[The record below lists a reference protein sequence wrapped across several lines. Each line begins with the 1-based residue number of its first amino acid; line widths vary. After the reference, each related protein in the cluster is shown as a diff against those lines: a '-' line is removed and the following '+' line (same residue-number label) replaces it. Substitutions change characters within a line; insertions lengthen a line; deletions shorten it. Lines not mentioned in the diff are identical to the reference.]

1 MDIESLYFFS
11 ELSKSLNMT
20 NTANRLYISQQTLSN
35 HIQRL
40 ENYYGTPLFYRKPKL
55 SLTPAGTEVLEFAN
69 LVNINQQ
76 NLKGKLSDMSKE
88 ERGTIRFSSS
98 ALRISTCF
106 SAVLP
111 NFHERYPLVDFQIT
125 EAVTSKLVPLL
136 TSNDL
141 DLGIIAYS
149 DQYPEIEQQ
158 LLLNDKLYLCVSEK
172 LLDQFYPSEK
182 EDLKEQGIHGI
193 EVTRFSELPF
203 CAFKNIVWNK
213 IRSCFD
219 SAGIQPKIFFY
230 STYTPL
236 GFQLCS
242 QGLAACIMTQMHL
255 VNHLNEIPEDM
266 NIFPIYSNGVHLPH
280 QLAIAYSRGRYL
292 PQYMQFLIDLLL
304 EYASTI
310 ETVQLAHKADLFHQ
324 HTN

>member
-1 MDIESLYFFS
+1 MDIESLYYFS

-20 NTANRLYISQQTLSN
+20 HTANRLYISQQTLSN

-40 ENYYGTPLFYRKPKL
+40 ENFYGTPLFYRKPKL
-55 SLTPAGTEVLEFAN
+55 SLTSAGTEVLKFADM
-69 LVNINQQ
+69 VIINHQ
-76 NLKGKLSDMSKE
+76 NLKDTLSDMSKE

-98 ALRISTCF
+98 ALRLSTCF

-111 NFHERYPLVDFQIT
+111 KFHERYPLVDFQIT

-149 DQYPEIEQQ
+149 DSHPEIEQK

-172 LLDQFYPSEK
+172 LLDQFYPLTK
-182 EDLKEQGIHGI
+182 ERLKEQGIQGI
-193 EVTRFSELPF
+193 EITHFSELPF

-219 SAGIQPKIFFY
+219 IAGIQPKIYSY

-242 QGLAACIMTQMHL
+242 QGFAACIMTQMHL
-255 VNHLNEIPEDM
+255 ANHLKENPSDM
-266 NIFPIYSNGVHLPH
+266 NIFPIYSNGVHFPH
-280 QLAIAYSRGRYL
+280 QLAIAYSKGRYL
-292 PQYMQFLIDLLL
+292 PLYMRFLIKLLL

-310 ETVQLAHKADLFHQ
+310 ETVHLAHKVDPLV
-324 HTN
+324 

>member
-11 ELSKSLNMT
+11 ELSKNLNMT
-20 NTANRLYISQQTLSN
+20 NTANQLYISQQTLSN

-55 SLTPAGTEVLEFAN
+55 SLTPAGIEVLKFAD
-69 LVNINQQ
+69 LVNTNQQ
-76 NLKGKLSDMSKE
+76 NLKDKLSDISKE

-98 ALRISTCF
+98 ALRLNTCF

-111 NFHERYPLVDFQIT
+111 KFHERYPLVDFQIT

-149 DQYPEIEQQ
+149 DKYLEIEQK
-158 LLLNDKLYLCVSEK
+158 LLLNDTLYLCVSEK
-172 LLDQFYPSEK
+172 LLEQFYPQTK
-182 EDLKEQGIHGI
+182 ETLKEQGILGI
-193 EVTRFSELPF
+193 EITQFSELPF

-219 SAGIQPKIFFY
+219 SAGIQPKIFSY

-242 QGLAACIMTQMHL
+242 EGFAACIMTQMHL
-255 VNHLNEIPEDM
+255 ANHLKEIPVDM
-266 NIFPIYSNGVHLPH
+266 NIFPICSNSVRLTH
-280 QLAIAYSRGRYL
+280 QLAIAYSKGRYL
-292 PQYMQFLIDLLL
+292 PQYMRFLINLLL

-310 ETVQLAHKADLFHQ
+310 ETVHLAHKVKPLM
-324 HTN
+324 